1 MAFVYVE
8 RLGKRTRVPK
18 KTYET
23 KLKKLGFKLVEE
35 EQEVVNKKEVIED
48 VETENDVD
56 TEQDEELE
64 TIPVSEMNK
73 EQLMAYAKKH
83 NIDTKGARNV
93 NEARKMIQKAI
104 RDSKM

>member
-23 KLKKLGFKLVEE
+23 KLKKLGFKLVQE
-35 EQEVVNKKEVIED
+35 EQEVVNKEVIED

>member
-35 EQEVVNKKEVIED
+35 EQEDVNKDVIED
-48 VETENDVD
+48 VDTENDVE

>member
-35 EQEVVNKKEVIED
+35 EQEVVNKEVIED

-56 TEQDEELE
+56 TERDEELE

>member
-23 KLKKLGFKLVEE
+23 KLKKLGFKLVQE
-35 EQEVVNKKEVIED
+35 EQEVVNKEVIED

-73 EQLMAYAKKH
+73 EQLIAYAKKH

>member
-35 EQEVVNKKEVIED
+35 IQEVVNKEVIED
-48 VETENDVD
+48 VETENDAD

-64 TIPVSEMNK
+64 TTPVSEMNK
-73 EQLMAYAKKH
+73 EQLIAYAKKH

>member
-23 KLKKLGFKLVEE
+23 KLKKLGFKLVQEE
-35 EQEVVNKKEVIED
+35 HEIVNKEVIED

>member
-35 EQEVVNKKEVIED
+35 EQGAVNKEVIED

>member
-35 EQEVVNKKEVIED
+35 EQKVVNKEVIED

>member
-35 EQEVVNKKEVIED
+35 EQEVVNKEVIED

-73 EQLMAYAKKH
+73 EQLVAYAKKH

>member
-8 RLGKRTRVPK
+8 RLGKKTRVPK

-35 EQEVVNKKEVIED
+35 EQEVVNKEVIED

>member
-35 EQEVVNKKEVIED
+35 EQKVVNKEVVED
-48 VETENDVD
+48 VEIENDVD

>member
-35 EQEVVNKKEVIED
+35 EQEVVNKEVIED

>member
-1 MAFVYVE
+1 MAFIYVE

-23 KLKKLGFKLVEE
+23 KLKKLGFKLVQEE
-35 EQEVVNKKEVIED
+35 HGVVNKEVIEE

>member
-35 EQEVVNKKEVIED
+35 EQEVVNKEVIED

-56 TEQDEELE
+56 AEQDEELE

>member
-23 KLKKLGFKLVEE
+23 KLKKLGFKLVQEE
-35 EQEVVNKKEVIED
+35 HEVVNKEVIEE

>member
-23 KLKKLGFKLVEE
+23 KLKKLGFKLVQE
-35 EQEVVNKKEVIED
+35 EQEIVNKEVIEE

>member
-23 KLKKLGFKLVEE
+23 KLKKLGFKLVQE
-35 EQEVVNKKEVIED
+35 EQEVVNKEIIED

>member
-23 KLKKLGFKLVEE
+23 KLKKLGFKLV
-35 EQEVVNKKEVIED
+35 QEGHEIVNKEVIED